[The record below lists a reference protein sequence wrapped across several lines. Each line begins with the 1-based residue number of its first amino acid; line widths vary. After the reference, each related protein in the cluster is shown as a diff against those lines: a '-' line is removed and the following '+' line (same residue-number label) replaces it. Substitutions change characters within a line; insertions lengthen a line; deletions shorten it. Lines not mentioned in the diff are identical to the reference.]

1 MDFRKPTADAVRRV
15 DPQQDRDE
23 RLRRLTTAKKVLT
36 RTPIAPESSKAADI
50 DAYIAQLA
58 RSVLDAHCPGRM
70 TLIILNR
77 VQRVQDLHGTLAKE
91 MNNAANPPTLALVHG
106 RFRPADRQ
114 REFQKIVGKDE
125 RGGAK
130 DVIVVATQAV
140 EAGVDFSAAVLFSE
154 LAPWP
159 SMVQRF
165 GRTNR
170 YAELD
175 AGADVRWI
183 DLLAN
188 IRGRQGCQ

>member
-1 MDFRKPTADAVRRV
+1 
-15 DPQQDRDE
+15 
-23 RLRRLTTAKKVLT
+23 
-36 RTPIAPESSKAADI
+36 
-50 DAYIAQLA
+50 
-58 RSVLDAHCPGRM
+58 M

-77 VQRVQDLHGTLAKE
+77 VQRVQDSPWHVLAKE
-91 MNNAANPPTLALVHG
+91 MKNAVNPPTLALVHG

-188 IRGRQGCQ
+188 VEDDKTAEALSLPYSTHDMNDRKGTLARR